1 MYSLALLAF
10 VSFSTSLLLTPLI
23 RDLFAGI
30 GLLDS
35 PDQIRKLHTRPIPRV
50 GGIAIAIAF
59 GVAFLVLLL
68 SGSQAGD
75 RVKDSL
81 PMMVRVLP
89 AVALIFLTGLLD
101 DILALKP
108 WQKLLGQT
116 AAAVLV
122 YCMGVRIT
130 GLADF
135 RFSDTWW
142 TLPLTV
148 VWLVGCSN
156 AFNLIDGVDGLAAGI
171 GFFATVTTLVAAL
184 VHQDV
189 GLAMA
194 TVPLAGALL
203 GFLRYNFNPASVF
216 LGDCGSL
223 TIGFVLGCYSI
234 LWSQKSAT
242 LLGMTAPLMIL
253 AVPLLDTCLS
263 MLRRF
268 LSLQP
273 IFGADR
279 GHIHHRLLDRGLTPR
294 RVTLIIYGVCG
305 LAAAFSLLQS
315 VANQHFGGVII
326 VLFCVVTW
334 IGVQHLGY
342 VEFGVAGRMLSHGT
356 FRRLLRSEIHMHQIE
371 QSLAKAAS
379 IEECVSIVVEG
390 ARLFG
395 FNRIHAYLNGSS
407 WEKTLEEC
415 EESDCW
421 ELRIP
426 ITPFDH
432 IVLLRSCAKPM
443 PAMAIATFIEAVR
456 KGLRTQMDAAVQ
468 VMFAC
473 ARVG

>member
-1 MYSLALLAF
+1 MQSLALLSV
-10 VSFSTSLLLTPLI
+10 VSFVTSLLLTPLV
-23 RDLFAGI
+23 RDFFTGI
-30 GLLDS
+30 GIVDS
-35 PDQIRKLHTRPIPRV
+35 PDKVRKLHPRPIPRV
-50 GGIAIAIAF
+50 GGIAIMAAF
-59 GVAFLVLLL
+59 VFSFLVLYLIDNQH
-68 SGSQAGD
+68 GH

-81 PMMVRVLP
+81 PQMVRVLP
-89 AVALIFLTGLLD
+89 AVALIFLSGLLD
-101 DILALKP
+101 DLLALKP

-116 AAAVLV
+116 TAACLA
-122 YCMGVRIT
+122 YWMGIRVT
-130 GLADF
+130 VVADF
-135 RFSDTWW
+135 QFSDPWW

-148 VWLVGCSN
+148 IWLVGCSN
-156 AFNLIDGVDGLAAGI
+156 AFNLIDGLDGLAAGI
-171 GFFATVTTLVAAL
+171 GFFATVTTLLAAL
-184 VHQDV
+184 VHADLD
-189 GLAMA
+189 LAMA

-253 AVPLLDTCLS
+253 AVPLLDTFLS

-268 LSLQP
+268 LRLQP

-326 VLFCVVTW
+326 VLFCAVTW

-342 VEFGVAGRMLSHGT
+342 VEFAVAGRMISRGV
-356 FRRLLRSEIHMHQIE
+356 FRRLLRSEIHLHHIE
-371 QSLAKAAS
+371 QSLVKAS
-379 IEECVSIVVEG
+379 NIDECVAIVTEG

-395 FNRIHAYLNGSS
+395 FSRLTAYLNGAR
-407 WEKTLEEC
+407 WDKTLEKC
-415 EESDCW
+415 EPGACW

-426 ITPFDH
+426 ITPFDQ
-432 IVLLRSCAKPM
+432 IVLLRDCSKPM
-443 PAMAIATFIEAVR
+443 PDVAIASFIEAVR
-456 KGLRTQMDAAVQ
+456 TGMRTQVGATDH

-473 ARVG
+473 ARG